1 MQISHKFYGA
11 GAGAVISKKFGAGA
25 GAGCG
30 LTLGN
35 ILPQKRGLFNI
46 IEDRKLKNSGL
57 LITSEALSQNLK

>member
-1 MQISHKFYGA
+1 MQISHEFYGAGA

-57 LITSEALSQNLK
+57 FNNK